1 MNISVQCVHCQKRY
15 NAPASLAGK
24 RIKCKH
30 CGQVFAIPVEADAAI
45 PSPTLEPEAPAAPIR
60 SGEEK
65 RKNPLEA
72 ALRAAGGTGEEPVQ
86 LGDPRFGIAS
96 KRQRVEG
103 TDEVALAEETT
114 APISLRPS
122 VPFDFPGA
130 AVLDRALPTFLIVL
144 GLGWLCAVAGQT
156 NTTGQT
162 WVTFV
167 RPAVYL
173 MLFLGLAVP
182 IGWVAVSKA
191 ALRCRFAYPPSPVL
205 RTLAALALGFAL
217 PLIFWMSSD
226 GGMGMFVFGAVLGL
240 GTIAGALWFLFRLQP
255 QELQAT
261 LTGSAAG
268 YVASM
273 ALTYGILL
281 GVHTIF
287 EKTASP
293 ESNQLAAS
301 PMGPFAWHVPVK
313 SAEVRQVARATT
325 GETVSASQPENGV
338 DPVTQPT
345 TKAATEP
352 TTDVTTRSVVITTSP
367 VPTQPLIAPATTRTV
382 AVVPDPATREVKPPV
397 TTTRTVVVETQP
409 APQSTS
415 PLVAALT
422 RVRETARMTEMLAA
436 ATPSAFIGVVRS
448 KEPEDTI
455 EVWSA
460 NPPAKKW
467 EATFRR
473 EKEVHG
479 QRYVLSPN
487 GELAARV
494 ITWPKLAVQ
503 VWSFK
508 EGKDVRSIA
517 LKAEMT
523 GAGLIAFT
531 SNDGLLLHYGLGGKT
546 AMEVY
551 NIKPVTP
558 VRTAAFATDALQA
571 ASGNPS
577 ISPDG
582 RVMALAAF
590 SNADNKGGIDFYD
603 LTQSRSAPMRTY
615 FPPLPKWI
623 MPTGLCFSPDGKS
636 VAAMF
641 EQDGRG
647 FLAHIRVADA
657 KAIREHIYTSLPVEE
672 RAIKGYGG
680 RVIEFVA
687 DGSGWLYYG
696 RALLEAETGK
706 VLGQL
711 EVDGARSQRV
721 VDRETVWVQSVVDF
735 ENALTE
741 VKLKSEALA
750 AKVGEVRRK

>member
-30 CGQVFAIPVEADAAI
+30 CGQVFAIPVEADEAI
-45 PSPTLEPEAPAAPIR
+45 PSPSLEPQAPAAPLR
-60 SGEEK
+60 TGEEK

-72 ALRAAGGTGEEPVQ
+72 ALKAAGGGSEEPVQ
-86 LGDPRFGIAS
+86 LGDPRFGIAA

-114 APISLRPS
+114 APIALRPS

-130 AVLDRALPTFLIVL
+130 AVLDRVLPTFLIVL
-144 GLGWLCAVAGQT
+144 GLVWLCAVAGQT
-156 NTTGQT
+156 NRTGQT

-173 MLFLGLAVP
+173 MIFLSVAVP
-182 IGWVAVSKA
+182 IGWVAVSRA

-205 RTLAALALGFAL
+205 RVLAALSLGFAL

-226 GGMGMFVFGAVLGL
+226 GGTGMLVFGAVLGL

-261 LTGSAAG
+261 LTGSALG
-268 YVASM
+268 YVVSM

-301 PMGPFAWHVPVK
+301 PMGPFGWDVPVK
-313 SAEVRQVARATT
+313 SEDVRQVARAAT
-325 GETVSASQPENGV
+325 GESVSATQPENGEE
-338 DPVTQPT
+338 PVTQPA
-345 TKAATEP
+345 TKATTEP
-352 TTDVTTRSVVITTSP
+352 TTDATTRSVVITTSP
-367 VPTQPLIAPATTRTV
+367 VPTQPLITPATTRAV
-382 AVVPDPATREVKPPV
+382 AIVPATQETRPPA
-397 TTTRTVVVETQP
+397 TTTRAVVVQTPVEPQP
-409 APQSTS
+409 TS
-415 PLVAALT
+415 PLVAALK
-422 RVRETARMTEMLAA
+422 RVRETAGMTEILAP
-436 ATPSAFIGVVRS
+436 ATASAFVGIVRS

-479 QRYVLSPN
+479 QRYVLSPS

-508 EGKDVRSIA
+508 EGKDVRSIG

-523 GAGLIAFT
+523 GVGLIAFT
-531 SNDGLLLHYGLGGKT
+531 SNDALLLHYGAGGKS

-551 NIKPVTP
+551 NIKPATP
-558 VRTAAFATDALQA
+558 VRTAAFATDPLQA

-590 SNADNKGGIDFYD
+590 SNADNKGGIDLYD

-615 FPPLPKWI
+615 FPQLPKWI

-647 FLAHIRVADA
+647 FLAHVRVADA
-657 KAIREHIYTSLPVEE
+657 KAIREHIYTALPVEE

-680 RVIEFVA
+680 RVIEFLA

-706 VLGQL
+706 TLGQL

-741 VKLKSEALA
+741 VKLKGEALA
-750 AKVGEVRRK
+750 AKVGEARKK